1 MVLRSWLHLQI
12 GQFYCERINLSLV
25 VVVRLAVSVWQTFG
39 KVSDA

>member
-1 MVLRSWLHLQI
+1 MADLQLE
-12 GQFYCERINLSLV
+12 QLCCQRFNLSLV